1 MKLKI
6 CREWISFVVLFLF
19 AAAVSSP
26 SLAQSM
32 DVHSRSAAP
41 FSESTA
47 MLMFGL
53 ILVVTGGILHRRG
66 KAANDR
72 PV

>member
-1 MKLKI
+1 MKLKM
-6 CREWISFVVLFLF
+6 CREWILFVVPFLF

-41 FSESTA
+41 LSESAA

-66 KAANDR
+66 KAASNR

>member
-1 MKLKI
+1 MNLKI

-32 DVHSRSAAP
+32 DVHPMSAAP

-53 ILVVTGGILHRRG
+53 ILVVTGGVLHRRG
-66 KAANDR
+66 KAANNR

>member
-6 CREWISFVVLFLF
+6 CKEWFSIVVPFLF

-32 DVHSRSAAP
+32 DVHSMSAAP

-66 KAANDR
+66 KAASNR